1 MGIITKGM
9 GAILKGSKKVAK
21 RVKEDAPF
29 IGAVAGVEGG
39 KHVYNKL
46 TQKATKHSPHSP
58 EHDPH
63 YGTLTG
69 TALLVKEGYEQRK
82 KNKKD
87 KKDKN

>member
-1 MGIITKGM
+1 M
-9 GAILKGSKKVAK
+9 LQHP
-21 RVKEDAPF
+21 EF
-29 IGAVAGVEGG
+29 FL
-39 KHVYNKL
+39 YNKL

-87 KKDKN
+87 KK